1 MVTPVE
7 AGVGRDGRWTVEELA
22 LARILE
28 ECLEALDEGETDV
41 ASLAARYPQAAAEIR
56 PLLEI
61 AVMLRERHLPLPVPA
76 EFLRRF
82 GDELLRESAKA

>member
-1 MVTPVE
+1 M
-7 AGVGRDGRWTVEELA
+7 DELT

-41 ASLAARYPQAAAEIR
+41 AALAARYPQAAPEIE

-61 AVMLRERHLPLPVPA
+61 ALMLRQRQPPLPIPA
-76 EFLRRF
+76 EFFRRF
-82 GDELLRESAKA
+82 GAELTAGHPQA